1 MARLFSV
8 ALVFVTACTAASLE
22 AGVLSP
28 ASGMSVDGLWDG
40 LGSSVTARDDALVQE
55 DFVLNETLQN
65 AMPRHM
71 PEILFALLLVVVIV
85 SVARNFGGAPPP
97 EESEEAAAQEPA
109 EEEEEEEDSVQD
121 FEMLLKTLA
130 QTAAHKLGPKVAKAQ
145 AVRSILES
153 RLFAF
158 PSKAKSFVIDELN
171 GTAGSLL
178 KAIEAEE
185 AMMLLDLDKAM
196 GSSFPPLSTLLAGVV
211 SPSLLSFS
219 STALSAQLIVV
230 ILPILGMCS
239 WALWEDYGVFCAIPT
254 MSLWLKS
261 QLAIALFLAISN
273 VMVTS
278 AISSGKKALG
288 AKTET
293 MQARIKAVKERSNK
307 DGMGAREI
315 RELFVCNSVLVEEAL
330 LLEDN
335 VKASFW
341 YNAVGAGTVA
351 WIATT
356 LWTFVIVLGWTF
368 VPGVIGFAKEAEGSP
383 NYCGAW
389 ATVFTARMSCVLTLF
404 FLIVNIFTVADWL
417 ATVLMRSQSFSV
429 SVLAKAKDMDRNG
442 LGLPV
447 AELLVKAFLLRG
459 STDTMGAQL
468 SVAMADQ
475 LAMESERK
483 MFEAKLAALEGQI
496 TSRSSEVQ
504 SLTADGAEGSHAPDI
519 QGGIEHAVADAE
531 ARAVEVAKAT
541 SEELERLLAKFSA
554 FAEGLQQSETFQS
567 LSASAQQAAADAQAA
582 AQSGLES
589 AAQAKEEILKSG
601 PGAAQAFLD
610 QAREQ
615 ANLAAAQAGNLV
627 SELKSSEVVQKAAA
641 QVGSLASDM
650 GSSEAEQ
657 EAPAA
662 AEKLQ
667 SQGL

>member
-1 MARLFSV
+1 
-8 ALVFVTACTAASLE
+8 
-22 AGVLSP
+22 
-28 ASGMSVDGLWDG
+28 
-40 LGSSVTARDDALVQE
+40 
-55 DFVLNETLQN
+55 
-65 AMPRHM
+65 
-71 PEILFALLLVVVIV
+71 
-85 SVARNFGGAPPP
+85 
-97 EESEEAAAQEPA
+97 
-109 EEEEEEEDSVQD
+109 
-121 FEMLLKTLA
+121 
-130 QTAAHKLGPKVAKAQ
+130 
-145 AVRSILES
+145 
-153 RLFAF
+153 
-158 PSKAKSFVIDELN
+158 
-171 GTAGSLL
+171 
-178 KAIEAEE
+178 
-185 AMMLLDLDKAM
+185 MMLLDLDKAM

-627 SELKSSEVVQKAAA
+627 SELKSSEVAQKAAA
-641 QVGSLASDM
+641 QLGSLASDM

-657 EAPAA
+657 EAWFCLSLFVICFIFWCCWILL
-662 AEKLQ
+662 KVMC
-667 SQGL
+667 